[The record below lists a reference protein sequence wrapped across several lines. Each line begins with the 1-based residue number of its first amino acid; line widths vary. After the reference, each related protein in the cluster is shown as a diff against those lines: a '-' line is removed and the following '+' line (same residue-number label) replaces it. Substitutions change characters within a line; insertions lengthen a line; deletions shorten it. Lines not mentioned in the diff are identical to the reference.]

1 MGALVEWVL
10 GEAQHYDLLLDLQPY
25 LGVPGVLPVLPLLLL
40 GLGFGLDLWG
50 SSGDVFCPGPSV
62 AVGWPSSSL
71 CSDVQRSAAMCS
83 DVQRCA
89 TMCSDVQRCAAMC
102 SDV

>member
-1 MGALVEWVL
+1 MIIYPYRLVTQALLTGEEAVGALVEWVL

-50 SSGDVFCPGPSV
+50 AFGADFCPGPSV
-62 AVGWPSSSL
+62 GVVLP
-71 CSDVQRSAAMCS
+71 
-83 DVQRCA
+83 
-89 TMCSDVQRCAAMC
+89 
-102 SDV
+102 